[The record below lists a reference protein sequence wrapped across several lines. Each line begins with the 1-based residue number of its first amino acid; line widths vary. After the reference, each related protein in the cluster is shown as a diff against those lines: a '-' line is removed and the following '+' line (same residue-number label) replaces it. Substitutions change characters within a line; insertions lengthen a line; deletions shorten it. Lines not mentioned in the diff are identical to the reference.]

1 MVGKLGSSRE
11 KIYSDGSKWEPYG
24 SYVYLCS
31 DHFIKVLLLV
41 ELAHPWVDLWFL

>member
-1 MVGKLGSSRE
+1 MVGKFGSSRE

-41 ELAHPWVDLWFL
+41 ELAHPWVDLWLL